1 MGEFCDHGF
10 ADPRRC
16 PRCVQVRAKMDALPR
31 SLTLGRRVRSVYED
45 RPVAEVDEEWRAE
58 QLRLIGLPTGW
69 RPLDEFLR
77 SRR

>member
-1 MGEFCDHGF
+1 
-10 ADPRRC
+10 
-16 PRCVQVRAKMDALPR
+16 MDALPH

-45 RPVAEVDEEWRAE
+45 RPAVEVDEEWRAE
-58 QLRLIGLPTGW
+58 QLRSIGLPTGW